1 MEWWGIVQSNLES
14 VIVSESEPN
23 LVDDLNKILKEDD
36 SLLSE
41 TQTTKSLVI
50 DKAVPSANSET
61 DVETLQ
67 DVLNQAD
74 TTILP
79 RESVL
84 ETNDTIVSSSNSQS
98 RLPSMSKD
106 IINMLI
112 DIDNANYS
120 KNPDE
125 SMSSLSP
132 SQLPKDPRLSDT
144 VISSSLPPFLVKPK
158 DQSVDKKE
166 EPKEEPVVD
175 AENTAKLTQTISISS
190 EESITPN
197 TCFSSYTADQLVQ
210 LSEKY
215 KNLVLEQGKHED
227 VEILLNINSVFRDC
241 FGSLPGAIR
250 QTLSEG
256 RHDPHR

>member
-1 MEWWGIVQSNLES
+1 MSD
-14 VIVSESEPN
+14 SEAN

-41 TQTTKSLVI
+41 SQTTKSFVN
-50 DKAVPSANSET
+50 DKTTHLTHSET
-61 DVETLQ
+61 DTETLQ

-84 ETNDTIVSSSNSQS
+84 ETNETVACSSNSQS
-98 RLPSMSKD
+98 RLPSMSKE
-106 IINMLI
+106 IIDMLI

-120 KNPDE
+120 KNPDSSE
-125 SMSSLSP
+125 SSMSP
-132 SQLPKDPRLSDT
+132 SKLPKDPRLSDT
-144 VISSSLPPFLVKPK
+144 VISSSLPP
-158 DQSVDKKE
+158 SVAKFKEQNVAKKE
-166 EPKEEPVVD
+166 EPKEEQGGGGGVVD
-175 AENTAKLTQTISISS
+175 AENTTKLTNTISISS

-215 KNLVLEQGKHED
+215 KNLVVEQGKHED
-227 VEILLNINSVFRDC
+227 VEILLNINSVFRID
-241 FGSLPGAIR
+241 FYSRPGTLR
-250 QTLSEG
+250 QASSEG
-256 RHDPHR
+256 RYHPHR